1 MKERKQSYF
10 KKVGNSLPKIIDKN
24 IKEKNFIEIS
34 LIKKWREIIGDDIA
48 KFCWPIKI
56 RFSEINNL
64 NGIIFLKTMR
74 GKSMEI
80 EFKNE
85 EIIEKLNQY
94 FGYKAIAKISVVQDF
109 DIKDAY
115 KEDKIT
121 KKRGKKVQ
129 SKVINKIKK
138 NNIKTAL
145 KKLNKTLF
153 GQ

>member
-10 KKVGNSLPKIIDKN
+10 KKIGNSLPKIVDKN
-24 IKEKNFIEIS
+24 IKEKNFIEVS
-34 LIKKWREIIGDDIA
+34 LIKKWREIIGEDIA

-56 RFSEINNL
+56 IFSNIKNS
-64 NGIIFLKTMR
+64 NGVIFLKTKR
-74 GKSMEI
+74 GRSMEI

-94 FGYKAIAKISVVQDF
+94 FGYNAISKISVVQDF

-115 KEDKIT
+115 KKN
-121 KKRGKKVQ
+121 KKREKNKNTQ
-129 SKVINKIKK
+129 SKIINKVKK
-138 NNIKTAL
+138 GDVKMAL

-153 GQ
+153 EG

>member
-121 KKRGKKVQ
+121 KKSGKKVQ

>member
-10 KKVGNSLPKIIDKN
+10 KKIGNSLPKIVNKN
-24 IKEKNFIEIS
+24 IKEKNFIELS
-34 LIKKWREIIGDDIA
+34 LIKKWREIIGNDIA

-56 RFSEINNL
+56 VFSEIKNS

-94 FGYKAIAKISVVQDF
+94 FGYKTISKISVVQDF
-109 DIKDAY
+109 NIKDNY
-115 KEDKIT
+115 KKNKII
-121 KKRGKKVQ
+121 KKRNENTQ
-129 SKVINKIKK
+129 SKVINKVKK
-138 NNIKTAL
+138 GDIKTAL

>member
-10 KKVGNSLPKIIDKN
+10 KKIGNSLPKIVNKN
-24 IKEKNFIEIS
+24 IKEKNFIELS
-34 LIKKWREIIGDDIA
+34 LIKKWREIIGNDIA

-56 RFSEINNL
+56 VFSEIKNS

-94 FGYKAIAKISVVQDF
+94 FGYKTISKISVVQDF
-109 DIKDAY
+109 DIKGAY
-115 KEDKIT
+115 KEDKII

>member
-10 KKVGNSLPKIIDKN
+10 KKIGNSLPKIVDKN

-34 LIKKWREIIGDDIA
+34 LIKKWREIIGEDIA

-56 RFSEINNL
+56 IFSNINNS
-64 NGIIFLKTMR
+64 NGIIFLKTKR
-74 GKSMEI
+74 GRSMEI

-94 FGYKAIAKISVVQDF
+94 FGYNAISKISVVQDF

-115 KEDKIT
+115 KKN
-121 KKRGKKVQ
+121 KKREKNKNTQ
-129 SKVINKIKK
+129 SKIINKVKKGDIKM
-138 NNIKTAL
+138 AL

-153 GQ
+153 EG

>member
-1 MKERKQSYF
+1 M
-10 KKVGNSLPKIIDKN
+10 
-24 IKEKNFIEIS
+24 
-34 LIKKWREIIGDDIA
+34 IKKWREIIGDDIA

-56 RFSEINNL
+56 VFSEINNL

-109 DIKDAY
+109 DIKGAY

>member
-10 KKVGNSLPKIIDKN
+10 KKIGNSLPKIVDKN
-24 IKEKNFIEIS
+24 IKEKNFVEIS

-56 RFSEINNL
+56 VFSEINNL

-109 DIKDAY
+109 GIKDAY
-115 KEDKIT
+115 KEDKII

>member
-10 KKVGNSLPKIIDKN
+10 KKIGNSLPKIVDKN

-56 RFSEINNL
+56 VFSEIKNS

-74 GKSMEI
+74 GRSMEI

-109 DIKDAY
+109 DVKDHY
-115 KEDKIT
+115 KENKIT
-121 KKRGKKVQ
+121 KKKDINTQ

-138 NNIKTAL
+138 SNIKTAL
-145 KKLNKTLF
+145 KNLNKTLF

>member
-138 NNIKTAL
+138 NNIKKAL

>member
-10 KKVGNSLPKIIDKN
+10 KKIGNSLPKIIDKN

-56 RFSEINNL
+56 VFSEINNL

-109 DIKDAY
+109 GIKDAY
-115 KEDKIT
+115 KEDKII